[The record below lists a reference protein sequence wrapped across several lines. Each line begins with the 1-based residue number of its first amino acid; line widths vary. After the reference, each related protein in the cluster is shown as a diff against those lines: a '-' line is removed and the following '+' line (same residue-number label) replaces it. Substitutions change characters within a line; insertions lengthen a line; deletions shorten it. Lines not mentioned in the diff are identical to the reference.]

1 VKERVRNLLEKV
13 FDEEFSA
20 IAGVENFRNLEF
32 WDSLMYVNLVIG
44 LQSEFKVNLSKNDI
58 QDLLSVNG
66 IEAVLSRH
74 GIQ

>member
-13 FDEEFSA
+13 FDEEFAA
-20 IAGVENFRNLEF
+20 IAEVENFRNLEF